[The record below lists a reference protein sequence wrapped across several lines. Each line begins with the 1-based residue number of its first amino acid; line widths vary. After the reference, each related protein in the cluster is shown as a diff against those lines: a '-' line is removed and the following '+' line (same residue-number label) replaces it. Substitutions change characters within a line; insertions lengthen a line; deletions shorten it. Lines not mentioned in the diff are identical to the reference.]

1 MSWRVPDAVQRL
13 LAVHRRAGTVPN
25 TVFVTAPVLR
35 SSAEEALHRARGTLT
50 YFPFHTGLRFWP
62 NAARPS
68 LASSVIAVSA
78 IWLSV

>member
-1 MSWRVPDAVQRL
+1 MCPGRDAAFFMPL
-13 LAVHRRAGTVPN
+13 RRTGTAQSAA
-25 TVFVTAPVLR
+25 FVAAPVLR

-50 YFPFHTGLRFWP
+50 YFPFHAGLRFSP